1 MLEEDCG
8 GAGVVAGIEGQ
19 GVACGWDGGDGA
31 EGGQTCVGDEE
42 FDEEE
47 SLLNSFSYASLRR
60 LPSKSLFLAASIS
73 LLSFD
78 CLRSVSACL
87 SLVLTSPSSIL
98 VCSFWKDL
106 GDTGT

>member
-1 MLEEDCG
+1 MESFGQEG
-8 GAGVVAGIEGQ
+8 TSINSPVA
-19 GVACGWDGGDGA
+19 
-31 EGGQTCVGDEE
+31 CVGDEE

-47 SLLNSFSYASLRR
+47 SLLKSFSYASLRR
-60 LPSKSLFLAASIS
+60 LPSKSLFLAANIS

-78 CLRSVSACL
+78 CLRSVSVCL